1 MRSELRLNADA
12 YIGLGANLGTPRKTF
27 ENSLDLISQFANLEK
42 VSRLYQSAP
51 FGFSEQP
58 PFVNSAAHIKTE
70 LSPTELLTKL
80 QEVEKKLGKK
90 FICENG
96 PRIIDLDLLIYGE
109 LSLET
114 EDLIIPHP
122 GILSRDFVLLPLFDL
137 NPELSHPDWGVKT
150 LKSALGGLQK
160 RFIEDN
166 PEDWNY
172 PN

>member
-1 MRSELRLNADA
+1 MRLNADA
-12 YIGLGANLGTPRKTF
+12 YIGLGANLGTPRETF
-27 ENSLDLISQFANLEK
+27 ENALSLVSEFAKVHE
-42 VSRLYQSAP
+42 VSRLYRSAP
-51 FGFSEQP
+51 YGFSEQP
-58 PFVNSAAHIKTE
+58 PFINAAAQITTE
-70 LSPTELLTKL
+70 LSPLDLLAQL
-80 QEVEKKLGKK
+80 QKVEIQLGKK

-137 NPELSHPDWGVKT
+137 NPKLSHPDWGVKT

>member
-58 PFVNSAAHIKTE
+58 PFVNSAAQITTE

-90 FICENG
+90 VICENG
-96 PRIIDLDLLIYGE
+96 PRIIDLDLLLYAD
-109 LSLET
+109 LTLET
-114 EDLIIPHP
+114 DKLTLPHP
-122 GILSRDFVLLPLFDL
+122 GILIRDFVLLPLLDL
-137 NPELSHPDWGVKT
+137 NANLSHPAWGIKT
-150 LKSALGGLQK
+150 LKSALGGLQE
-160 RFIEDN
+160 RFIRDK

-172 PN
+172 LI